1 MKRLSFIL
9 FVFLFVFA
17 TANGQ
22 EKKYIKYEVQEGET
36 VQSISRKLSITP
48 YDLMKLNPDLKNGI
62 EGIKLLI
69 IPNKNYKP
77 NTAETHRDYVEDGF
91 LYHKVLPQENFF
103 RLKQKYGAA
112 KRVLRRYNPVLR
124 RDDLKAGQILKIP
137 VPRSF
142 KLPENSSDG
151 LLDTDTKPYLVR
163 AKETKF
169 SIARRYGITIEK
181 LELLNPMI
189 TESSGGLKIGMIIKV
204 PNTLEIPNENDDY
217 VTHRVE
223 KGDTFFNLGQ
233 RFAVS
238 EEELLANNPELNEGL
253 KEGMLIKIPT
263 VLGTEKLFTP
273 FISPGKEVKAL
284 LLLPFMSQKVSV
296 NFDKNR
302 TSDIVSD
309 FYLGAAIA
317 LDSLKK
323 QGLSVHVK
331 VFDTENNEVQIRSI
345 FSAVDLN
352 GVDFILG
359 PMFYSNLDYVTS
371 ELKNKNIPL
380 ISPMSKNNHGVFGFN
395 KMIQETAPKEELADR
410 MLAHITKNY
419 TDQNLVIVSDTSRA
433 IQPILANALDVLKK
447 MDSTRTP
454 MVIKPEEG
462 YIKRELFIENLPED
476 RDNWVLLIS
485 DDPVVTRDVVNNLGS
500 MPEAVKLTF
509 FALNKGRNFDEQ
521 KDMNESLAQINFHFP
536 ANNYIDYESEAVQNF
551 IAKYKRQN
559 FVKPSEY
566 AFRGF
571 DLMYDALL
579 RFASYDNLDTA
590 MQAGISKRLST
601 RFEYDQNGF
610 SGGFVNKGSYL
621 LKYDG
626 LNIIEVTD

>member
-1 MKRLSFIL
+1 MKRLSLIL
-9 FVFLFVFA
+9 FVFLFAFA

-48 YDLMKLNPDLKNGI
+48 YDLLKLNPDLKNGI

-77 NTAETHRDYVEDGF
+77 STAEEHRDYVEDGF

-112 KRVLRRYNPVLR
+112 KIVLRRYNPVLR

-142 KLPENSSDG
+142 RLPETSGDG
-151 LLDTDTKPYLVR
+151 LLDSDTKPYLVR

-169 SIARRYGITIEK
+169 SIARRYGISIEK
-181 LELLNPMI
+181 LETLNPMI
-189 TESSGGLKIGMIIKV
+189 TETSGGLKIGMIIKV
-204 PNTLEIPNENDDY
+204 PNTLEIPDENDDY
-217 VTHRVE
+217 VIHQVE

-238 EEELLANNPELNEGL
+238 EEALLANNPTLNEGL

-263 VLGTEKLFTP
+263 ALGTEKLFTP

-284 LLLPFMSQKVSV
+284 LLLPFMSQKLSV

-309 FYLGAAIA
+309 FYMGAAIA
-317 LDSLKK
+317 LDSLKN

-331 VFDTENNEVQIRSI
+331 VFDTENDEVKIRSI

-352 GVDFILG
+352 EVDFVLG
-359 PMFYSNLDYVTS
+359 PMFYSNLDYVAS
-371 ELKNKNIPL
+371 VLQNKNIPL
-380 ISPMSKNNHGVFGFN
+380 ISPVSKNKHDVFGF
-395 KMIQETAPKEELADR
+395 KQMIQETAPKDELANR
-410 MLAHITKNY
+410 MLAHITKKY

-433 IQPILANALDVLKK
+433 IQPVLANALAVLKK
-447 MDSTRTP
+447 LDSTRTP

-509 FALNKGRNFDEQ
+509 FTLNKGRNFDEQ

-536 ANNYIDYESEAVQNF
+536 ANNYIDYESEAVRNF
-551 IAKYKRQN
+551 SAKYKRLN
-559 FVKPSEY
+559 YVKPSEF

-601 RFEYDQNGF
+601 RFEYDQNGY

-626 LNIIEVTD
+626 LNIVEVTD